1 MVWLPVLIGAGL
13 AVQTG
18 VNARLRQLV
27 GSPFM
32 ASAVSFAI
40 GALALNGL
48 LLVTNTPI
56 TIPLRVFA
64 GQPVWLWLGG
74 VLGVVGLTVNL
85 VLFTQLGSV
94 RAAVLPIFGQ
104 VLAGTVIDQFGWWG
118 APRQPLATIK
128 LLGLL
133 AVTGGVQLATG
144 WQPRSFRL
152 NSPRQWRWSA
162 LGVFAGGLVAVQAT
176 INGRL
181 GTVLRS
187 ASHAA
192 AISFTIGA
200 LLLLLLVG
208 ALRVP
213 VHLGQAWQQAGTAN
227 WWLWSGGLLG
237 ADYVLGCAWLVPK
250 IGTGQV
256 VVLALSGQLTLSA
269 LIERCGWL
277 GARCHRLT
285 FWRYLGLGLLI
296 VGVLMIHHR

>member
-27 GSPFM
+27 GSPFL

-48 LLVTNTPI
+48 LLVTSTPI

-64 GQPVWLWLGG
+64 RQPAWLWLGG

-85 VLFTQLGSV
+85 VLFTRLGSV

-104 VLAGTVIDQFGWWG
+104 ILAGIIIDQFGWWG
-118 APRQPLATIK
+118 APRQPLTAIK

-133 AVTGGVQLATG
+133 AVTGGVRLAIG
-144 WQPRSFRL
+144 WQPRPFRFKL
-152 NSPRQWRWSA
+152 PGQWRWSA
-162 LGVFAGGLVAVQAT
+162 LGIFAGGLVAVQAT

-192 AISFTIGA
+192 AISFTAGA
-200 LLLLLLVG
+200 LLLLLLVV

-237 ADYVLGCAWLVPK
+237 AAYVLGLCLV
-250 IGTGQV
+250 
-256 VVLALSGQLTLSA
+256 SA
-269 LIERCGWL
+269 
-277 GARCHRLT
+277 
-285 FWRYLGLGLLI
+285 
-296 VGVLMIHHR
+296 